1 MVESA
6 ESAKSAGQFF
16 HTSSLLSHRPSQH
29 ISRISQASTLSVR
42 MPPPDR
48 VQRVH
53 SHPKKRI
60 FLGQDLHK
68 YNIFTTFAA
77 ENVIPSIMNP
87 SAIPTRNDTPL
98 FGTTQTSTAYPTI
111 RLAELNDKTLSV
123 EESEQRLSQLIHD
136 FYHPQA

>member
-1 MVESA
+1 
-6 ESAKSAGQFF
+6 
-16 HTSSLLSHRPSQH
+16 
-29 ISRISQASTLSVR
+29 
-42 MPPPDR
+42 
-48 VQRVH
+48 
-53 SHPKKRI
+53 
-60 FLGQDLHK
+60 
-68 YNIFTTFAA
+68 
-77 ENVIPSIMNP
+77 MNP